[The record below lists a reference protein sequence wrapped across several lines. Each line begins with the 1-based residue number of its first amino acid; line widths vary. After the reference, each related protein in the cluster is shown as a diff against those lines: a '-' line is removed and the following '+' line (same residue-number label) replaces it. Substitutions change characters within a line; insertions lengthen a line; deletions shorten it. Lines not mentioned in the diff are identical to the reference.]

1 MNLNDTARFKKL
13 DPEDMIARING
24 LPDQLLA
31 AWELGL
37 SLDLPA
43 WKGIRQIV
51 VAGMGGSAIGADLL
65 NAYAQ
70 PLLKTSL
77 HVQRG
82 YGLPAWANG
91 EETLVICSSHS
102 GSTEETLSAFEAA
115 QKNNCRILCISTGGQ
130 LAEQTKSADAAL
142 WTFDHKGQPRTAVG
156 YSFALLLAA
165 VFRLNLIP
173 DPSTDLEDAIAA
185 MREQQKSCLPEVP
198 DTANSSKRMA
208 GQFMERWITIWGA
221 GLMAPVARRW
231 KTQINENSKAQ
242 ASFEILP
249 EAGHNTIQ
257 GAVEPEKSFTSTM
270 TLFLRSTFN
279 HPRDEIRAE
288 HARMA
293 VMVEGQNTDT
303 ITALGNSPLA
313 HIWTAL
319 HYGDYVSYYLAM
331 AYGLDPTPVPMLVD
345 LKEKMNKSK

>member
-1 MNLNDTARFKKL
+1 MNLNDTDRFKKL
-13 DPEDMIARING
+13 DPEDMIGRING
-24 LPDQLLA
+24 LPNQLQT

-43 WKGIRQIV
+43 WKGIRKMV

-70 PLLKTSL
+70 PKLTASL
-77 HVQRG
+77 SLYVQRG
-82 YGLPAWANG
+82 YDLPAWAKG

-102 GSTEETLSAFEAA
+102 GNTEETLSAFEAA

-130 LAEQTKSADAAL
+130 LAQQAKSADAVL
-142 WTFDHKGQPRTAVG
+142 WTFDHNGQPRAAVG

-165 VFRLNLIP
+165 VYRLNFIP
-173 DPSTDLEDAIAA
+173 DPAADLEDAIAA
-185 MREQQKSCLPEVP
+185 MKEQQKNCLPEVP

-208 GQFMERWITIWGA
+208 GQFMERWVTIWGA

-249 EAGHNTIQ
+249 EAGHNSIQ
-257 GAVEPEKSFTSTM
+257 GTVEPSDSFTSTM
-270 TLFLRSTFN
+270 TLFLRSAFN
-279 HPRDEIRAE
+279 HPRDELRAE
-288 HARMA
+288 HSRMA
-293 VMVEGQNTDT
+293 VMVEGQNTDA

-313 HIWTAL
+313 HIT
-319 HYGDYVSYYLAM
+319 
-331 AYGLDPTPVPMLVD
+331 
-345 LKEKMNKSK
+345 SKKK